1 MEKTNK
7 PNAPLSHQSQYGWR
21 HGEMPARVL
30 GSDAGSGAGGTVP
43 SRPARLTSMGLEG
56 AVLVQKTIDN
66 SAVEYQHDPRD
77 RDALR
82 KQVSWG
88 LFIVLIVLLAS
99 GPRLWVRQAGY
110 RQAGMINKIEQLTV
124 VRDQLKVQKG
134 RLEDLRRVAALAEQS
149 GLRETDG
156 ASYTWFVA
164 PPVEE
169 DHETAVARLFVNEE

>member
-7 PNAPLSHQSQYGWR
+7 PNAPPPRQSQYGWR
-21 HGEMPARVL
+21 RDEMPERVL
-30 GSDAGSGAGGTVP
+30 GNNASGGAGGTVP
-43 SRPARLTSMGLEG
+43 QGPVRLASMGLEG

-66 SAVEYQHDPRD
+66 SSVEYQHDPRD

-110 RQAGMINKIEQLTV
+110 RQAGMIDKIEQLTV

-156 ASYTWFVA
+156 ESYTWFVA
-164 PPVEE
+164 PPTEG